1 VAAYGIRLPAGD
13 PSSQAPREGS
23 APAGPAPL
31 RLTQF
36 GIGGILVF
44 MTTKIKTN
52 LYIDPALWTALR
64 HVALDQRIPISR
76 LVERLIAA
84 YLKERKK
91 R

>member
-1 VAAYGIRLPAGD
+1 VAAHLPPGD
-13 PSSQAPREGS
+13 PSSEAAREG
-23 APAGPAPL
+23 PAAAGLAPL

-76 LVERLIAA
+76 LVEQMIAA
-84 YLKERKK
+84 YLKARKK